1 MQVKTLRLHKS
12 WSQEQLAQ
20 LCGLNVR
27 TIQRIEKGESVGF
40 ETLESLAAVFE
51 IDVNDLKTQNNDKRD
66 LPNIQ
71 EEMTIPPD
79 LEEQKSL
86 AKEKV
91 QSIKYFYITIAVSLG
106 LFIFIFLPN
115 YNQGE
120 NLEPLIVL
128 AIAFALRLLLLPL
141 AFLSGCI
148 WPKVQHRQIHSS
160 GPYRKHVSLS
170 SDLTAKKDIAYVTS
184 DENMHT
190 IPELY
195 N

>member
-20 LCGLNVR
+20 LSGLNVR

-40 ETLESLAAVFE
+40 ETLKSLAAVFE
-51 IDVNDLKTQNNDKRD
+51 IDVNDLKSQNNDEHQ

-79 LEEQKSL
+79 LEKQKSL

-91 QSIKYFYITIAVSLG
+91 QSIKSFYITLAASLG

-115 YNQGE
+115 YDQGK

-128 AIAFALRLLLLPL
+128 AIAFALMLGFYANAVFQP
-141 AFLSGCI
+141 FGDK
-148 WPKVQHRQIHSS
+148 WEQ
-160 GPYRKHVSLS
+160 
-170 SDLTAKKDIAYVTS
+170 KKIKQMLNEQDDNSKDSY
-184 DENMHT
+184 
-190 IPELY
+190 
-195 N
+195 